1 MNAKHTSPTLQQL
14 KQSLDILTV
23 ANMYGELIKTGKNF
37 KYKNDKSI
45 VINPAKQIFS
55 NFNGDIIG
63 GSVLDL
69 VIYMEKLDL
78 ANGIKRLKELSSS
91 TNYTIFNKINFKNEN
106 KKAKIDFKKLE
117 YFAKKELEA
126 VKNRRFTIKNN
137 KDLILLD
144 TGLHQLFETD
154 RLLITFEKQVK
165 YLFNNFLGWNNFFGS
180 PSIILRD
187 NNNNIVDV
195 IAYRPNKPTSYN
207 SWDNPKYIYKNS
219 HNRGNNFLYPFK
231 KEVEAILKKNNYLI
245 VGEGLKN
252 GLNAL
257 LYSVPY
263 ITLES
268 SSNGLNDT
276 LKAYIRDFYNLGYN
290 IICMFDGDNAGKQ
303 SYQKFIQE
311 MGHNFKN
318 FLDFNSGLDFVNY
331 LQSP

>member
-1 MNAKHTSPTLQQL
+1 MNIQQI
-14 KQSLDILTV
+14 KQSLDIVTV
-23 ANMYGELIKTGKNF
+23 AKIYGELQKTGQNF
-37 KYKNDKSI
+37 KYKHDKSI
-45 VINPAKQIFS
+45 VINPTKQIFS

-126 VKNRRFTIKNN
+126 VKNRRFTIENN

-144 TGLHQLFETD
+144 TGFHQLFETD
-154 RLLITFEKQVK
+154 RLLITFEKQLK
-165 YLFNNFLGWNNFFGS
+165 YLFNNFLGWNNFFQS

-187 NNNNIVDV
+187 NNNNIVDI

-231 KEVEAILKKNNYLI
+231 KEFEAILKKNNYLI